1 MASDKL
7 QLTQENYN
15 AQEQE
20 MKALKEQLEEVNKQ
34 LREARGFGDLSEN
47 AEYDAAREEKRRVED
62 RISELS
68 ASLRSAE
75 IVDLEEL
82 MKYGVVAMV
91 GTIVEVEDENG
102 KVMKLNLVGTTN
114 TDSLA
119 GSISN
124 ESPVGAAL
132 MGHGEGEQVSYA
144 TPSGKLRTLTI
155 RKIIVPD
162 QKADKQD

>member
-1 MASDKL
+1 MASEKL

-15 AQEQE
+15 AQERE
-20 MKALKEQLEEVNKQ
+20 MRELKEQLEEVNKQ
-34 LREARGFGDLSEN
+34 LREARAFGDLSEN
-47 AEYDAAREEKRRVED
+47 AEYDAAREERRRIED

-68 ASLRSAE
+68 VVLRSAE

-82 MKYGVVAMV
+82 MKNGIVAMV
-91 GTIVEVEDENG
+91 GTIVEVEDDRG
-102 KVMKLNLVGTTN
+102 KVMRLNLVGTTN

-132 MGHGEGEQVSYA
+132 MGHGEGEQVTYA

-155 RKIIVPD
+155 RKITVPD
-162 QKADKQD
+162 SKADKQD

>member
-15 AQEQE
+15 AQERE
-20 MKALKEQLEEVNKQ
+20 MRELKEQLEEVNKQ

-47 AEYDAAREEKRRVED
+47 AEYDAAREERRRIED

-68 ASLRSAE
+68 VVLRSAE

-82 MKYGVVAMV
+82 MKNGIVAMV
-91 GTIVEVEDENG
+91 GTVVEVEDDRG
-102 KVMKLNLVGTTN
+102 KTMRLNLVGTTN

-132 MGHGEGEQVSYA
+132 MGHGEGEQVTYA

-155 RKIIVPD
+155 RKITVPD
-162 QKADKQD
+162 SKADKQD

>member
-1 MASDKL
+1 MASEKL

-15 AQEQE
+15 AQERE

-47 AEYDAAREEKRRVED
+47 AEYDAAREEKRRIED

-102 KVMKLNLVGTTN
+102 KVMRLNLVGTTN

-144 TPSGKLRTLTI
+144 TPSGKLRMLTI
-155 RKIIVPD
+155 RKITVPD
-162 QKADKQD
+162 TKADKQD

>member
-1 MASDKL
+1 MASEKL

-47 AEYDAAREEKRRVED
+47 AEYDAAREEKRRIED

-102 KVMKLNLVGTTN
+102 KVMRLNLVGTTN

-132 MGHGEGEQVSYA
+132 MGHGEGEQVTYA

-155 RKIIVPD
+155 RKITVPD
-162 QKADKQD
+162 TKADKQD

>member
-15 AQEQE
+15 AQERE
-20 MKALKEQLEEVNKQ
+20 MRELKEQLEEVNKQ
-34 LREARGFGDLSEN
+34 LREARAFGDLSEN
-47 AEYDAAREEKRRVED
+47 AEYDAAREERRRIED

-68 ASLRSAE
+68 VVLRSAE

-82 MKYGVVAMV
+82 MKNGIVAMV
-91 GTIVEVEDENG
+91 GTIVEVEDDRG
-102 KVMKLNLVGTTN
+102 KIMRLNLVGTTN

-132 MGHGEGEQVSYA
+132 MGHGEGEQVTYA

-155 RKIIVPD
+155 RKITVPD
-162 QKADKQD
+162 SKADKQD

>member
-15 AQEQE
+15 AQERE
-20 MKALKEQLEEVNKQ
+20 MRELKEQLEEVNKQ
-34 LREARGFGDLSEN
+34 LREARAFGDLSEN
-47 AEYDAAREEKRRVED
+47 AEYDAAREERRRIED

-68 ASLRSAE
+68 VVLRSAE

-82 MKYGVVAMV
+82 MKNGIVAMV
-91 GTIVEVEDENG
+91 GTIVEVEDDRG
-102 KVMKLNLVGTTN
+102 KTMRLNLVGTTN
-114 TDSLA
+114 TDSLT

-132 MGHGEGEQVSYA
+132 MGHGEGEQVTYA

-155 RKIIVPD
+155 RKITVPD
-162 QKADKQD
+162 SKADKQD

>member
-1 MASDKL
+1 MASEKL

-15 AQEQE
+15 AQERE

-34 LREARGFGDLSEN
+34 LREARAFGDLSEN
-47 AEYDAAREEKRRVED
+47 AEYDAAREERRRIED

-102 KVMKLNLVGTTN
+102 KVMRLNLVGTTN

>member
-1 MASDKL
+1 MASEKL

-15 AQEQE
+15 ERE
-20 MKALKEQLEEVNKQ
+20 REIEALKEQLEEVNNQ
-34 LREARGFGDLSEN
+34 YREARGFGDLSEN
-47 AEYDAAREEKRRVED
+47 AEYDAAREEKERIER

-68 ASLRSAE
+68 AALRSAE

-82 MKYGVVAMV
+82 MKNGIVAMV
-91 GTIVEVEDENG
+91 GTIVEVEDDRG
-102 KVMKLNLVGTTN
+102 KTMRLNLVGTTN
-114 TDSLA
+114 TDSLT

-162 QKADKQD
+162 TKADKQD

>member
-1 MASDKL
+1 MASEKL

-15 AQEQE
+15 AQERE
-20 MKALKEQLEEVNKQ
+20 IKELKEQLEEVDRQ

-47 AEYDAAREEKRRVED
+47 AEYDAAREERRRIED

-102 KVMKLNLVGTTN
+102 KVMRLNLVGTTN

-144 TPSGKLRTLTI
+144 TPSGKLRMLTI

-162 QKADKQD
+162 QKGDKQD

>member
-1 MASDKL
+1 MASEKL

-15 AQEQE
+15 AQERE
-20 MKALKEQLEEVNKQ
+20 MRELKEQLEEVNKQ
-34 LREARGFGDLSEN
+34 LREARAFGDLSEN
-47 AEYDAAREEKRRVED
+47 AEYDAAREEKERIER

-68 ASLRSAE
+68 AALRSAE

-82 MKYGVVAMV
+82 MKNGIVAMV
-91 GTIVEVEDENG
+91 GTIVEVEDDRG
-102 KVMKLNLVGTTN
+102 KTMRLNLVGTTN
-114 TDSLA
+114 TDSLT

-132 MGHGEGEQVSYA
+132 MGHGEGEQVTYA

-155 RKIIVPD
+155 RKITVPD
-162 QKADKQD
+162 SKADKQD

>member
-15 AQEQE
+15 AQERE
-20 MKALKEQLEEVNKQ
+20 MRELKEQLEEVNKQ

-91 GTIVEVEDENG
+91 GTIVEVEDDRG
-102 KVMKLNLVGTTN
+102 KVMRLNLVGTTN

>member
-47 AEYDAAREEKRRVED
+47 AEYDAAREERRRIED

>member
-15 AQEQE
+15 AQERE
-20 MKALKEQLEEVNKQ
+20 MRELKEQLEEVNKQ
-34 LREARGFGDLSEN
+34 LREARAFGDLSEN
-47 AEYDAAREEKRRVED
+47 AEYDAAREERRRIED

-75 IVDLEEL
+75 IVDLDEL
-82 MKYGVVAMV
+82 MKNGIVAMV
-91 GTIVEVEDENG
+91 GTIVEVQDDRG
-102 KVMKLNLVGTTN
+102 KTMRLNLVGTTN

-132 MGHGEGEQVSYA
+132 MGHGEGEQVTYA

-155 RKIIVPD
+155 RKITVPD
-162 QKADKQD
+162 SKADKQD

>member
-15 AQEQE
+15 AQERE
-20 MKALKEQLEEVNKQ
+20 MRELKEQLEEVNKQ
-34 LREARGFGDLSEN
+34 LREARAFGDLSEN
-47 AEYDAAREEKRRVED
+47 AEYDAAREERRRIED

-68 ASLRSAE
+68 VVLRSAE

-91 GTIVEVEDENG
+91 GTIVEVEDDRG
-102 KVMKLNLVGTTN
+102 KIMRLNLVGTTN

-132 MGHGEGEQVSYA
+132 MGHGEGEQVTYA

-155 RKIIVPD
+155 RKITVPD
-162 QKADKQD
+162 SKADKQD

>member
-47 AEYDAAREEKRRVED
+47 AEYDAAREERRRIED

-144 TPSGKLRTLTI
+144 TPSGKLRMLTI
-155 RKIIVPD
+155 RKITVPD
-162 QKADKQD
+162 SKADKQD

>member
-1 MASDKL
+1 MASEKL

-15 AQEQE
+15 AQERE

-102 KVMKLNLVGTTN
+102 KVMRLNLVGTTN

-132 MGHGEGEQVSYA
+132 MGHGEGEHVSYA
-144 TPSGKLRTLTI
+144 TPSGKLRMLTI
-155 RKIIVPD
+155 RKITVPD
-162 QKADKQD
+162 TKADKQD

>member
-1 MASDKL
+1 MASEKL

-15 AQEQE
+15 AQERE

-102 KVMKLNLVGTTN
+102 KVMRLNLVGTTN

-144 TPSGKLRTLTI
+144 TPSGKLRMLTI
-155 RKIIVPD
+155 RKITVPD
-162 QKADKQD
+162 TKADKQD